1 MRETLCLEIAR
12 NAMTPISEPELLA
25 ALKTTFGYDHF
36 RDGQLEIIETLLGGG
51 DAFAVMPTGAGKSLC
66 YQLPAILSAR
76 KTIIVS
82 PLVALMDDQVAAL
95 RQNGVGASKIHSHQS
110 YDENADQWR
119 AFASSGPQL
128 LYMSPERL
136 MQPRMLQAL
145 QNQSVGMFVVDEAH
159 CISKWGAAFRPEYE
173 ALSQL
178 KTLFPDAQIAAF
190 TATADEATRQ
200 DIVQKLSDENC
211 RVFVKGFDRPN
222 LSLAVL
228 PKEKLKTRL
237 VDLLEPRRGQS
248 GIVYCLSRKDTDEI
262 AAVLSAKGF
271 QALAYH
277 AGKDGDYRR
286 EAQNRFM
293 TEDGLIMVAT
303 IAFGMGIDKPDI
315 RFVVHASL
323 PSSMEAFYQEIGRAG
338 RDGEP
343 AETILFYSM
352 QDFIKRQNMIF
363 DGEGEGEFKLLEYK
377 RLEALLG
384 YCEATTCRRM
394 SILTYFDETS
404 APCGNCDNC
413 LEPPEVE
420 DYSAKAQA
428 IFAAMEQT
436 GQSFGQAHVLDVL
449 KGAQTAKIHQ
459 RNHQDLPC
467 FAALAED
474 PKPFLQS
481 WMRQLIAIGAV
492 RANLARY
499 GALEITEIGV
509 QIQQGQMAFMA
520 KTPKAAKSSPS
531 SRTPS
536 SKATQKTPSLASG
549 EEALFQDLK
558 ALRLEIAQEKN
569 IPAYAVFH
577 DSALR
582 EFATRKPKTRAQFED
597 INGVG
602 PKKLDRYFEAF
613 SQAIALYVSAHK
625 NG

>member
-1 MRETLCLEIAR
+1 M
-12 NAMTPISEPELLA
+12 MQISEPELLA
-25 ALKTTFGYDHF
+25 SLKTTFGYDHF
-36 RDGQLEIIETLLGGG
+36 REGQLEIVETLLHGD
-51 DAFAVMPTGAGKSLC
+51 DAFVVMPTGAGKSLC
-66 YQLPAILSAR
+66 YQLPAILSDR

-95 RQNGVGASKIHSHQS
+95 RQNGVAASKIHSHQS
-110 YDENADQWR
+110 YDENADQWLT
-119 AFASSGPQL
+119 FASPGPQL

-136 MQPRMLQAL
+136 MQPRMLEAL
-145 QNQSVGMFVVDEAH
+145 KQQSVGMFVVDEAH

-211 RVFVKGFDRPN
+211 RVFLKGFDRPN

-228 PKEKLKTRL
+228 PKEKLKDRL
-237 VDLLEPRRGQS
+237 VDLLEPKRGQS

-271 QALAYH
+271 PALAYH

-363 DGEGEGEFKLLEYK
+363 DGEGEGDFKLLEYK
-377 RLEALLG
+377 RLEALIG

-394 SILTYFDETS
+394 SILTYFDESST
-404 APCGNCDNC
+404 PCGNCDNC
-413 LEPPEVE
+413 LDPPVVE

-428 IFAAMEQT
+428 IFSAIDQT
-436 GQSFGQAHVLDVL
+436 GQFFGQAHILDVL
-449 KGAQTAKIHQ
+449 KGAQNAKIRQ
-459 RNHQDLPC
+459 RNHQDLAC
-467 FAALAED
+467 FGALADD
-474 PKPFLQS
+474 PKPFMQS
-481 WMRQLIAIGAV
+481 WMRQLIALGAV

-499 GALEITEIGV
+499 GALEITEIGA
-509 QIQQGQMAFMA
+509 QINAGKTAFMA
-520 KTPKAAKSSPS
+520 KTPKASKTSSS
-531 SRTPS
+531 SRGS
-536 SKATQKTPSLASG
+536 SQGSGKKTTTLEGADDK
-549 EEALFQDLK
+549 LFQDLK
-558 ALRLEIAQEKN
+558 AVRLEIAQEKN

-577 DSALR
+577 DSALK
-582 EFATRKPKTRAQFED
+582 EFATLKPKTRAQFEE

-613 SQAIALYVSAHK
+613 SSAIELYVSAHK
-625 NG
+625 HGG

>member
-1 MRETLCLEIAR
+1 M
-12 NAMTPISEPELLA
+12 MQISEPELLA
-25 ALKTTFGYDHF
+25 SLKTTFGYDHF
-36 RDGQLEIIETLLGGG
+36 REGQLEIVETLLHGD
-51 DAFAVMPTGAGKSLC
+51 DAFVVMPTGAGKSLC
-66 YQLPAILSAR
+66 YQLPAILSDR

-95 RQNGVGASKIHSHQS
+95 RQNGVAASKIHSHQS
-110 YDENADQWR
+110 YDENADQWLT
-119 AFASSGPQL
+119 FASPGPQL

-136 MQPRMLQAL
+136 MQPRMLEAL
-145 QNQSVGMFVVDEAH
+145 KQQSVGMFVVDEAH

-211 RVFVKGFDRPN
+211 RVFLKGFDRPN

-228 PKEKLKTRL
+228 PKEKLKDRL
-237 VDLLEPRRGQS
+237 VDLLEPKRGQS

-271 QALAYH
+271 PALAYH

-363 DGEGEGEFKLLEYK
+363 DGEGEGDFKLLEYK
-377 RLEALLG
+377 RLEALIG

-394 SILTYFDETS
+394 SILTYFDESST
-404 APCGNCDNC
+404 PCGNCDNC
-413 LEPPEVE
+413 LDPPVVE

-428 IFAAMEQT
+428 IFSAIDQT
-436 GQSFGQAHVLDVL
+436 GQFFGQAHILDVL
-449 KGAQTAKIHQ
+449 KGAQNAKIRQ
-459 RNHQDLPC
+459 RNHQDLAC
-467 FAALAED
+467 FGALADD
-474 PKPFLQS
+474 PKPFMQS
-481 WMRQLIAIGAV
+481 WMRQLIALGAV

-499 GALEITEIGV
+499 GALEITEIGA
-509 QIQQGQMAFMA
+509 QINAGKTAFMA
-520 KTPKAAKSSPS
+520 KTPKASKTSSS
-531 SRTPS
+531 SRGS
-536 SKATQKTPSLASG
+536 SQGSGKKTTTLERADDK
-549 EEALFQDLK
+549 LFQALK
-558 ALRLEIAQEKN
+558 AVRLL
-569 IPAYAVFH
+569 V
-577 DSALR
+577 
-582 EFATRKPKTRAQFED
+582 
-597 INGVG
+597 
-602 PKKLDRYFEAF
+602 KL
-613 SQAIALYVSAHK
+613 LV
-625 NG
+625 

>member
-1 MRETLCLEIAR
+1 M
-12 NAMTPISEPELLA
+12 MQISEPELLA
-25 ALKTTFGYDHF
+25 SLKTTFGYDHF
-36 RDGQLEIIETLLGGG
+36 REGQLEIVETLLHGG
-51 DAFAVMPTGAGKSLC
+51 DAFVVMPTGAGKSLC
-66 YQLPAILSAR
+66 YQLPAILSDR

-95 RQNGVGASKIHSHQS
+95 RQNGVAASKIHSHQS
-110 YDENADQWR
+110 YDENADQWLT
-119 AFASSGPQL
+119 FASPGPQL

-136 MQPRMLQAL
+136 MQPRMLEAL
-145 QNQSVGMFVVDEAH
+145 KQQSVGMFVVDEAH

-211 RVFVKGFDRPN
+211 RVFLKGFDRPN

-228 PKEKLKTRL
+228 PKEKLKDRL
-237 VDLLEPRRGQS
+237 VDLLEPKRGQS

-271 QALAYH
+271 PALAYH

-363 DGEGEGEFKLLEYK
+363 DGEGEGDFKLLEYK
-377 RLEALLG
+377 RLEALIG

-394 SILTYFDETS
+394 SILTYFDESST
-404 APCGNCDNC
+404 PCGNCDNC
-413 LEPPEVE
+413 LDPPVVE

-428 IFAAMEQT
+428 IFSAIDQT
-436 GQSFGQAHVLDVL
+436 GQFFGQAHILDVL
-449 KGAQTAKIHQ
+449 KGAQNAKIRQ
-459 RNHQDLPC
+459 RNHQDLAC
-467 FAALAED
+467 FGALADD

-481 WMRQLIAIGAV
+481 WMRQLIALGAV

-499 GALEITEIGV
+499 GALEITEIGA
-509 QIQQGQMAFMA
+509 QINAGKTAFMA
-520 KTPKAAKSSPS
+520 KTPKASKTSSS
-531 SRTPS
+531 SRGS
-536 SKATQKTPSLASG
+536 SQGSGKKTTTLEGADDK
-549 EEALFQDLK
+549 LFQALK
-558 ALRLEIAQEKN
+558 AVRLEIAQEKN

-577 DSALR
+577 DSALK
-582 EFATRKPKTRAQFED
+582 EFATLKPKTRAQFEE

-613 SQAIALYVSAHK
+613 SSAIELYVSAHK
-625 NG
+625 HGG

>member
-1 MRETLCLEIAR
+1 M
-12 NAMTPISEPELLA
+12 MQISEPELLA
-25 ALKTTFGYDHF
+25 SLKTTFGYDHF
-36 RDGQLEIIETLLGGG
+36 REGQLEIVETLLHGD
-51 DAFAVMPTGAGKSLC
+51 DAFVVMPTGAGKSLC
-66 YQLPAILSAR
+66 YQLPAILSDR

-95 RQNGVGASKIHSHQS
+95 RQNGVAASKIHSHQS
-110 YDENADQWR
+110 YDENADQWLT
-119 AFASSGPQL
+119 FASPGPQL

-136 MQPRMLQAL
+136 MQPRMLEAL
-145 QNQSVGMFVVDEAH
+145 KQQSVGMFVVDEAH

-211 RVFVKGFDRPN
+211 RVFLKGFDRPN

-228 PKEKLKTRL
+228 PKEKLKDRL
-237 VDLLEPRRGQS
+237 VDLLEPKRGQS

-271 QALAYH
+271 PALAYH

-363 DGEGEGEFKLLEYK
+363 DGEGEGDFKLLEYK
-377 RLEALLG
+377 RLEALIG

-394 SILTYFDETS
+394 SILTYFDESST
-404 APCGNCDNC
+404 PCGNCDNC
-413 LEPPEVE
+413 LDPPVVE

-428 IFAAMEQT
+428 IFSAIDQT
-436 GQSFGQAHVLDVL
+436 GQFFGQAHILDVL
-449 KGAQTAKIHQ
+449 KGAQNAKIRQ
-459 RNHQDLPC
+459 RNHQDLAC
-467 FAALAED
+467 FGALADD

-481 WMRQLIAIGAV
+481 WMRQLIALGAV

-499 GALEITEIGV
+499 GALEITEIGA
-509 QIQQGQMAFMA
+509 QINAGKTAFMA
-520 KTPKAAKSSPS
+520 KTPKASKTSSS
-531 SRTPS
+531 SRGS
-536 SKATQKTPSLASG
+536 SQGSGKKTTTLEGADDK
-549 EEALFQDLK
+549 LFQDLK
-558 ALRLEIAQEKN
+558 AVRLEIAQEKN

-577 DSALR
+577 DSALK
-582 EFATRKPKTRAQFED
+582 EFATLKPKTRAQFEE

-613 SQAIALYVSAHK
+613 SSAIELYVSAHK
-625 NG
+625 HGG

>member
-1 MRETLCLEIAR
+1 M
-12 NAMTPISEPELLA
+12 MQISEPELLA
-25 ALKTTFGYDHF
+25 SLKTTFGYDHF
-36 RDGQLEIIETLLGGG
+36 REGQLEIVETLLHGG
-51 DAFAVMPTGAGKSLC
+51 DAFVVMPTGAGKSLC
-66 YQLPAILSAR
+66 YQLPAILSDR

-95 RQNGVGASKIHSHQS
+95 RQNGVAASKIHSHQS
-110 YDENADQWR
+110 YDENADQWLT
-119 AFASSGPQL
+119 FASPGPQL

-136 MQPRMLQAL
+136 MQPRMLEAL
-145 QNQSVGMFVVDEAH
+145 KQQSVGMFVVDEAH

-211 RVFVKGFDRPN
+211 RVFLKGFDRPN

-228 PKEKLKTRL
+228 PKEKLKDRL
-237 VDLLEPRRGQS
+237 VDLLEPKRGQS

-271 QALAYH
+271 PALAYH

-363 DGEGEGEFKLLEYK
+363 DGEGEGDFKLLEYK
-377 RLEALLG
+377 RLEALIG

-394 SILTYFDETS
+394 SILTYFDESST
-404 APCGNCDNC
+404 PCGNCDNC
-413 LEPPEVE
+413 LDPPVVE

-428 IFAAMEQT
+428 IFSAIDQT
-436 GQSFGQAHVLDVL
+436 GQFFGQAHILDVL
-449 KGAQTAKIHQ
+449 KGAQNAKIRQ
-459 RNHQDLPC
+459 RNHQDLAC
-467 FAALAED
+467 FGALADD
-474 PKPFLQS
+474 PKPFMQS
-481 WMRQLIAIGAV
+481 WMRQLIALGAV

-499 GALEITEIGV
+499 GALEITEIGA
-509 QIQQGQMAFMA
+509 QINAGKTAFMA
-520 KTPKAAKSSPS
+520 KTPKASKTSSS
-531 SRTPS
+531 SRGS
-536 SKATQKTPSLASG
+536 SQGSGKKTTTLEGADDK
-549 EEALFQDLK
+549 LFQDLK
-558 ALRLEIAQEKN
+558 AVRLEIAQEKN

-577 DSALR
+577 DSALK
-582 EFATRKPKTRAQFED
+582 EFATLKPKTRAQFEE

-613 SQAIALYVSAHK
+613 SSAIELYVSAHK
-625 NG
+625 HGG

>member
-1 MRETLCLEIAR
+1 M
-12 NAMTPISEPELLA
+12 MQISEPELLA
-25 ALKTTFGYDHF
+25 SLKTTFGYDHF
-36 RDGQLEIIETLLGGG
+36 REGQLEIVETLLHGD
-51 DAFAVMPTGAGKSLC
+51 DAFVVMPTGAGKSLC
-66 YQLPAILSAR
+66 YQLPAILSDR

-95 RQNGVGASKIHSHQS
+95 RQNGVAASKIHSHQS

-119 AFASSGPQL
+119 TFASPGPQL

-136 MQPRMLQAL
+136 MQPRMLEAL
-145 QNQSVGMFVVDEAH
+145 KQQSVGMFVVDEAH

-211 RVFVKGFDRPN
+211 RVFLKGFDRPN

-228 PKEKLKTRL
+228 PKEKLKDRL
-237 VDLLEPRRGQS
+237 VDLLEPKRGQS

-271 QALAYH
+271 PALAYH

-363 DGEGEGEFKLLEYK
+363 DGEGEGDFKLLEYK
-377 RLEALLG
+377 RLEALIG

-394 SILTYFDETS
+394 SILTYFDESST
-404 APCGNCDNC
+404 PCGNCDNC
-413 LEPPEVE
+413 LDPPVVE

-428 IFAAMEQT
+428 IFSAIDQT
-436 GQSFGQAHVLDVL
+436 GQFFGQAHILDVL
-449 KGAQTAKIHQ
+449 KGAQNAKIRQ
-459 RNHQDLPC
+459 RNHQDLAC
-467 FAALAED
+467 FGALADD
-474 PKPFLQS
+474 PKPFMQS
-481 WMRQLIAIGAV
+481 WMRQLIALGAV

-499 GALEITEIGV
+499 GALEITEIGA
-509 QIQQGQMAFMA
+509 QINAGKTAFMA
-520 KTPKAAKSSPS
+520 KTPKASKTSSS
-531 SRTPS
+531 SRGS
-536 SKATQKTPSLASG
+536 SQGSGKKTTTLEGADDK
-549 EEALFQDLK
+549 LFQDLK
-558 ALRLEIAQEKN
+558 AVRLEIAQEKN

-577 DSALR
+577 DSALK
-582 EFATRKPKTRAQFED
+582 EFATLKPKTRAQFEE

-613 SQAIALYVSAHK
+613 SSAIELYVSAHK
-625 NG
+625 HGG

>member
-1 MRETLCLEIAR
+1 M
-12 NAMTPISEPELLA
+12 MQISEPELLA
-25 ALKTTFGYDHF
+25 SLKTTFGYDHF
-36 RDGQLEIIETLLGGG
+36 REGQLEIVETLLHGD
-51 DAFAVMPTGAGKSLC
+51 DAFVVMPTGAGKSLC
-66 YQLPAILSAR
+66 YQLPAILSDR

-95 RQNGVGASKIHSHQS
+95 RQNGVAASKIHSHQS
-110 YDENADQWR
+110 YDENADQWLT
-119 AFASSGPQL
+119 FASPGPQL

-136 MQPRMLQAL
+136 MQPRMLEAL
-145 QNQSVGMFVVDEAH
+145 KQQSVGMFVVDEAH

-211 RVFVKGFDRPN
+211 RVFLKGFDRPN

-228 PKEKLKTRL
+228 PKEKLKDRL
-237 VDLLEPRRGQS
+237 VDLLEPKRGQS

-271 QALAYH
+271 PALAYH

-363 DGEGEGEFKLLEYK
+363 DGEGEGDFKLLEYK
-377 RLEALLG
+377 RLEALIG

-394 SILTYFDETS
+394 SILTYFDESST
-404 APCGNCDNC
+404 PCGNCDNC
-413 LEPPEVE
+413 LDPPVVE

-428 IFAAMEQT
+428 IFSAIDQT
-436 GQSFGQAHVLDVL
+436 GQFFGQAHILDVL
-449 KGAQTAKIHQ
+449 KGAQNAKIRQ
-459 RNHQDLPC
+459 RNHQDLAC
-467 FAALAED
+467 FGALADD
-474 PKPFLQS
+474 PKPFMQS
-481 WMRQLIAIGAV
+481 WMRQLIALGAV

-499 GALEITEIGV
+499 GALEITEIGA
-509 QIQQGQMAFMA
+509 QINAGKTAFMA
-520 KTPKAAKSSPS
+520 KTPKASKTSSS
-531 SRTPS
+531 SRGS
-536 SKATQKTPSLASG
+536 SQGSGKKTTTLEGADDK
-549 EEALFQDLK
+549 LFQALK
-558 ALRLEIAQEKN
+558 AVRLEIAQEKN

-577 DSALR
+577 DSALK
-582 EFATRKPKTRAQFED
+582 EFATLKPKTRAQFEE

-613 SQAIALYVSAHK
+613 SSAIELYVSAHK
-625 NG
+625 HGG

>member
-1 MRETLCLEIAR
+1 M
-12 NAMTPISEPELLA
+12 MQISEPELLA
-25 ALKTTFGYDHF
+25 SLKTTFGYDHF
-36 RDGQLEIIETLLGGG
+36 REGQLEIVETLLHGD
-51 DAFAVMPTGAGKSLC
+51 DAFVVMPTGAGKSLC
-66 YQLPAILSAR
+66 YQLPAILSDR

-95 RQNGVGASKIHSHQS
+95 RQNGVAASKIHSHQS
-110 YDENADQWR
+110 YDENADQWLT
-119 AFASSGPQL
+119 FASPGPQL

-136 MQPRMLQAL
+136 MQPRMLEAL
-145 QNQSVGMFVVDEAH
+145 KRQSVGMFVVDEAH

-211 RVFVKGFDRPN
+211 RVFLKGFDRPN

-228 PKEKLKTRL
+228 PKEKLKDRL
-237 VDLLEPRRGQS
+237 VDLLEPKRGQS

-271 QALAYH
+271 PALAYH

-363 DGEGEGEFKLLEYK
+363 DGEGEGDFKLLEYK
-377 RLEALLG
+377 RLEALIG

-394 SILTYFDETS
+394 SILTYFDESST
-404 APCGNCDNC
+404 PCGNCDNC
-413 LEPPEVE
+413 LDPPVVE

-428 IFAAMEQT
+428 IFSAIDQT
-436 GQSFGQAHVLDVL
+436 GQFFGQAHILDVL
-449 KGAQTAKIHQ
+449 KGAQNAKIRQ
-459 RNHQDLPC
+459 RNHQDLAC
-467 FAALAED
+467 FGALADD
-474 PKPFLQS
+474 PKPFMQS
-481 WMRQLIAIGAV
+481 WMRQLIALGAV

-499 GALEITEIGV
+499 GALEITEIGA
-509 QIQQGQMAFMA
+509 QINAGKTAFMA
-520 KTPKAAKSSPS
+520 KTPKASKTSSS
-531 SRTPS
+531 SRGS
-536 SKATQKTPSLASG
+536 SQGSGKKTTTLEGADDK
-549 EEALFQDLK
+549 LFQALK
-558 ALRLEIAQEKN
+558 AVRLEIAQEKN

-577 DSALR
+577 DSALK
-582 EFATRKPKTRAQFED
+582 EFATLKPKTRAQFEE

-613 SQAIALYVSAHK
+613 SSAIELYVSAHK
-625 NG
+625 HGG

>member
-1 MRETLCLEIAR
+1 M
-12 NAMTPISEPELLA
+12 NAISETELLA
-25 ALKTTFGYDHF
+25 SLKTTFGYDHF
-36 RDGQLEIIETLLGGG
+36 REGQLEIVETLLDGG
-51 DAFAVMPTGAGKSLC
+51 DAFVVMPTGAGKSLC
-66 YQLPAILSAR
+66 YQLPAILSER
-76 KTIIVS
+76 KTIVVS

-95 RQNGVGASKIHSHQS
+95 RQNGVAASKIHSHQS
-110 YDENADQWR
+110 YDENANQWR
-119 AFASSGPQL
+119 TFAGPGAQL

-136 MQPRMLQAL
+136 MQPRMLEAL
-145 QNQSVGMFVVDEAH
+145 KHQSVGMFVVDEAH

-178 KTLFPDAQIAAF
+178 KTLFPSAQIAAF

-211 RVFVKGFDRPN
+211 HVFLKGFDRPN

-228 PKEKLKTRL
+228 PKEKLKDRL
-237 VDLLEPRRGQS
+237 VTLLEPKRGQS

-262 AAVLSAKGF
+262 AAVLSAAGF
-271 QALAYH
+271 KALAYH
-277 AGKDGDYRR
+277 AGKDSDYRR
-286 EAQNRFM
+286 DAQNRFM

-343 AETILFYSM
+343 AETIMFYSL

-363 DGEGEGEFKLLEYK
+363 DGEGESEFKLLEYK
-377 RLEALLG
+377 RLEALIG

-404 APCGNCDNC
+404 KPCGNCDNC
-413 LEPPEVE
+413 LDPPVVE

-428 IFAAMEQT
+428 IFSAIEQT
-436 GQSFGQAHVLDVL
+436 GQFFGQAHILDVL
-449 KGAQTAKIHQ
+449 KGAQNAKIRQ
-459 RNHQDLPC
+459 RNHQDLAC
-467 FAALAED
+467 FGALSED

-499 GALEITEIGV
+499 GALEITEIGA
-509 QIQQGQMAFMA
+509 QISQGKTAFMA
-520 KTPKAAKSSPS
+520 KTPKASKTSSS
-531 SRTPS
+531 SSGASRNATK
-536 SKATQKTPSLASG
+536 KAPSLEGAD
-549 EEALFQDLK
+549 EALFQDLK
-558 ALRLEIAQEKN
+558 ALRLNIAQEKN
-569 IPAYAVFH
+569 VPAYAVFH
-577 DSALR
+577 DSALK
-582 EFATRKPKTRAQFED
+582 EFATRKPKTRAQFEEV
-597 INGVG
+597 NGVG

>member
-1 MRETLCLEIAR
+1 M
-12 NAMTPISEPELLA
+12 MQISEPELLA
-25 ALKTTFGYDHF
+25 SLKTTFGYDHF
-36 RDGQLEIIETLLGGG
+36 REGQLEIVETLLHGD
-51 DAFAVMPTGAGKSLC
+51 DAFVVMPTGAGKSLC
-66 YQLPAILSAR
+66 YQLPAILSDR

-95 RQNGVGASKIHSHQS
+95 RQNGVAASKIHSHQS

-119 AFASSGPQL
+119 TFASPGPQL

-136 MQPRMLQAL
+136 MQPRMLEAL
-145 QNQSVGMFVVDEAH
+145 KQQSVGMFVVDEAH

-211 RVFVKGFDRPN
+211 RVFLKGFDRPN

-228 PKEKLKTRL
+228 PKEKLKDRL
-237 VDLLEPRRGQS
+237 VDLLEPKRGQS

-271 QALAYH
+271 PALAYH

-363 DGEGEGEFKLLEYK
+363 DGEGEGDFKLLEYK
-377 RLEALLG
+377 RLEALIG

-394 SILTYFDETS
+394 SILTYFDESST
-404 APCGNCDNC
+404 PCGNCDNC
-413 LEPPEVE
+413 LDPPVVE

-428 IFAAMEQT
+428 IFSAIDQT
-436 GQSFGQAHVLDVL
+436 GQFFGQAHILDVL
-449 KGAQTAKIHQ
+449 KGAQNAKIRQ
-459 RNHQDLPC
+459 RNHQDLAC
-467 FAALAED
+467 FGALADD

-481 WMRQLIAIGAV
+481 WMRQLIALGAV

-499 GALEITEIGV
+499 GALEITEIGA
-509 QIQQGQMAFMA
+509 QINAGKTAFMA
-520 KTPKAAKSSPS
+520 KTPKASKTSSS
-531 SRTPS
+531 SRGS
-536 SKATQKTPSLASG
+536 SQGSGKKTTTLEGADDK
-549 EEALFQDLK
+549 LFQALK
-558 ALRLEIAQEKN
+558 AVRLEIAQEKN

-577 DSALR
+577 DSALK
-582 EFATRKPKTRAQFED
+582 EFATLKPKTRAQFEE

-613 SQAIALYVSAHK
+613 SSAIELYVSAHK
-625 NG
+625 HGG

>member
-1 MRETLCLEIAR
+1 MIA
-12 NAMTPISEPELLA
+12 ISEPALLA
-25 ALKTTFGYDHF
+25 SLKTTFGYDHF
-36 RDGQLEIIETLLGGG
+36 REGQLEIVETLLRGD
-51 DAFAVMPTGAGKSLC
+51 DAFVVMPTGAGKSLC

-82 PLVALMDDQVAAL
+82 PLVALIDDQVAAL
-95 RQNGVGASKIHSHQS
+95 RQNGVAASKIHSHQS
-110 YDENADQWR
+110 YDENANQWR
-119 AFASSGPQL
+119 RFAGPGAQL

-136 MQPRMLQAL
+136 MQPRMLEAL
-145 QNQSVGMFVVDEAH
+145 KHQSVGMFVVDEAH

-178 KTLFPDAQIAAF
+178 KTLFPEAQIAAF

-200 DIVQKLSDENC
+200 DIVHKLSNQNC

-228 PKEKLKTRL
+228 AKEKWKERL
-237 VDLLEPRRGQS
+237 VNLLEPKRGQS
-248 GIVYCLSRKDTDEI
+248 GIVYCLSRKDTDDM
-262 AAVLSAKGF
+262 AAVLTAAGF
-271 QALAYH
+271 TALAYH

-286 EAQNRFM
+286 DAQNRFM

-315 RFVVHASL
+315 RFVIHASL

-338 RDGEP
+338 RDGAP
-343 AETILFYSM
+343 AETILFYSLK
-352 QDFIKRQNMIF
+352 DFIKRQNMIF

-377 RLEALLG
+377 RLEALIG

-394 SILTYFDETS
+394 SILTYFDEAST
-404 APCGNCDNC
+404 PCGNCDNC
-413 LEPPEVE
+413 LDPPVVE

-428 IFAAMEQT
+428 IFAAIQQT
-436 GQSFGQAHVLDVL
+436 GQFFGQAHILDVL
-449 KGAQTAKIHQ
+449 KGAQNAKIRQ
-459 RNHQDLPC
+459 RNHQDLAC
-467 FAALAED
+467 FGALADD
-474 PKPFLQS
+474 PKAHLQS
-481 WMRQLIAIGAV
+481 WMRQLIAMGAV
-492 RANLARY
+492 RPNLARY
-499 GALEITEIGV
+499 GALEITELGA
-509 QIQQGQMAFMA
+509 QISQGDTPFMA
-520 KTPKAAKSSPS
+520 KKPKASSASVTSKSSGRAKNTS
-531 SRTPS
+531 SLEGADD
-536 SKATQKTPSLASG
+536 K
-549 EEALFQDLK
+549 LFQDLK

-577 DSALR
+577 DSALKD
-582 EFATRKPKTRAQFED
+582 FATLKPQTRAQFEE

-613 SQAIALYVSAHK
+613 SQAIALYVAAHK